1 MDIRMPDKLDM
12 MMALAAK
19 DCGNDDVELLD
30 TLDISEVS
38 LDKHFRRKKARIV
51 EKHKRYPTML
61 ALKKGMLRVAI
72 VLMVIMSL
80 GFTTIMAISPMR
92 KAIFE
97 VIIEWYEDYLT
108 IRYEQAAKDVNDA
121 SGEEGNDTKDND
133 ENSPLSDPVIIPPTV
148 IEEVRKPTVLP
159 QNVVEDI
166 VIQNKSFVCIDYYE
180 DGELAYTFNQMLLK
194 DRDMYLD
201 NEGAIVETVD
211 INGNSGTVIQHTEFS
226 GISVVWSDGEY
237 NYQMIT
243 QSTSLDELIHLCRS
257 VQ

>member
-19 DCGNDDVELLD
+19 DCGNDDIELLD

-72 VLMVIMSL
+72 VLMVIMSF

-92 KAIFE
+92 KAVFE
-97 VIIEWYEDYLT
+97 VVVEWYEDYIT
-108 IRYEQAAKDVNDA
+108 IRYESIDKDVNDA
-121 SGEEGNDTKDND
+121 SGGEGNNTKDND
-133 ENSPLSDPVIIPPTV
+133 ENPPINDPVIIPPTV
-148 IEEVRKPTVLP
+148 IEEVRKPTGLP
-159 QNVVEDI
+159 QNVIEDI
-166 VIQNKSFVCIDYYE
+166 VIQNKSFVCVDYYE

-211 INGNSGTVIQHTEFS
+211 INGNSGNVIQHTEFS

-237 NYQMIT
+237 IYQIIT
-243 QSTSLDELIHLCRS
+243 QSISLDELIYVCRS

>member
-1 MDIRMPDKLDM
+1 MPDKLDM
-12 MMALAAK
+12 IIALAAK

-30 TLDISEVS
+30 NLDVSEVA
-38 LDKHFRRKKARIV
+38 LDKHFHRRKTRIV

-61 ALKKGMLRVAI
+61 ALKKGILRVAI

-92 KAIFE
+92 TAVFE
-97 VIIEWYEDYLT
+97 VVIKWYEDYIT
-108 IRYEQAAKDVNDA
+108 IRYEPTNKEVNDA
-121 SGEEGNDTKDND
+121 SGGEGNEIKNND
-133 ENSPLSDPVIIPPTV
+133 ENPPINDSVIIPPTV
-148 IEEVRKPTVLP
+148 IEEVRKPTALP
-159 QNVVEDI
+159 KNVVEDI

-180 DGELAYTFNQMLLK
+180 DGEFAYTFNQMLLK

-211 INGNSGTVIQHTEFS
+211 INGDSGTVIQHTEFS
-226 GISVVWSDGEY
+226 GISIVWSDGEY
-237 NYQMIT
+237 IYQMIT
-243 QSTSLDELIHLCRS
+243 QSTNLDELIHLCRS